1 MKKLFVFVF
10 LLSVLNCTAQTL
22 SNGNKIVNRS
32 DYNVQNFADSCL
44 NSLGVDS
51 VLIMVVPTSELINSR
66 YEGLCIRN
74 NEKIFTILINRQN
87 TFSTF
92 RYILAHELAHVW
104 QYSNNLSVKGAEIY
118 FNGLTYEAN
127 ARRHEERPHE
137 IEAKRLG
144 EELSERFKNVR

>member
-1 MKKLFVFVF
+1 MKKLFVFAL
-10 LLSVLNCTAQTL
+10 LLSGLNCASQTL

-66 YEGLCIRN
+66 YEGLCVRN
-74 NEKIFTILINRQN
+74 NEKTFTILINRQN

-92 RYILAHELAHVW
+92 RYILAHELSHVW

-137 IEAKRLG
+137 IEAKQIG
-144 EELSERFKNVR
+144 EELSEKFKNVR

>member
-1 MKKLFVFVF
+1 MKKLFVFAL
-10 LLSVLNCTAQTL
+10 LLSVLNCASQTL

-66 YEGLCIRN
+66 YEGLCVRN
-74 NEKIFTILINRQN
+74 NEKTFTILINRQN

-118 FNGLTYEAN
+118 FNGLTYEAS

-137 IEAKRLG
+137 IEAKQIG
-144 EELSERFKNVR
+144 EELSEKFKTVR